1 MSKWIKGLGAPNSTP
16 CFRPAALAES
26 TAELSNPARGW
37 YQIHTFWAEQ
47 EPDFEELRWCLHP
60 KDTLA
65 FLLIDIGNFR
75 DRDLDSE
82 VLGRICRILAFF
94 SERSYDCIVRIVYDH
109 EGKALMREPSFF
121 PQVKSHLEQVGKILE
136 DFADS
141 VFVFQGMLVGNWGEM
156 HSSRFLSGEQLRQM
170 AEILLRCKGEQT
182 YLAVRRPA
190 YWRMLHEEPKGKR
203 PCRAEDM
210 GIFDDGILGSESH
223 LGTFGTQSRKCTAWG
238 EPWKREDEL
247 SFETEIGR
255 LAPNGGEAVYSRDYM
270 WELTPQKV
278 LDVLGQMQVTYLNR
292 AHDRNMLK
300 VWEEW
305 PYPGTGV
312 WEGKSL
318 YDYVG
323 AHLGYRFL
331 VREVRAAWKRKGQAC
346 AVEIEIEN
354 TGFAGCY
361 QEAEI
366 CLEYTD
372 TSGTDVSEVLEKGMK
387 GWESKER
394 RRYVRTMEAGAGG
407 LFLSARRKK
416 DGAVI
421 RFGNVCDE
429 KGRVFLG
436 DLTGQWKKTSG
447 Q

>member
-1 MSKWIKGLGAPNSTP
+1 MSEWIKGLGARKNTP
-16 CFRPAALAES
+16 CFCPATLAES

-75 DRDLDSE
+75 DRDLDPE

-136 DFADS
+136 EFAGS

-156 HSSRFLSGEQLRQM
+156 HSSRFLSEEQLRQM
-170 AEILLRCKGEQT
+170 AEILLRYKGEQT

-190 YWRMLHEEPKGKR
+190 YWRMLHEKPKGKR
-203 PCRAEDM
+203 ICRAEDM

-223 LGTFGTQSRKCTAWG
+223 LGTFGTQSRKCVAWS

-247 SFETEIGR
+247 SFEAEIGR
-255 LAPNGGEAVYSRDYM
+255 LAPNGGEAVYSRDYVR
-270 WELTPQKV
+270 ELTPQKV

-305 PYPGTGV
+305 LYPGTGV

-331 VREVRAAWKRKGQAC
+331 VRKVRVTPKRKGQAC

-372 TSGTDVSEVLEKGMK
+372 TSGTGVSEVLENRMK

-394 RRYVRTMEAGAGG
+394 RRYVCTIEAGAGG
-407 LFLSARRKK
+407 LFLAARRKR

-436 DLTGQWKKTSG
+436 DLTR
-447 Q
+447 